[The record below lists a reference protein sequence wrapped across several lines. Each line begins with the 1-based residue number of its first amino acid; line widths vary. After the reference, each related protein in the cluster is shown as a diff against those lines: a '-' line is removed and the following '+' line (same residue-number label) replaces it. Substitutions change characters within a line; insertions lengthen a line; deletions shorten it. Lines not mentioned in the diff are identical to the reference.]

1 MMGEYPRINNFQIK
15 HLAVNPFVA
24 FCFFWFRFCEQNNF
38 FVEINSVFLSHMFN
52 YIEAEQQVAEFLLQ
66 IKAIKLQPNN
76 PFTWASG
83 WKSPIYCDNRISLSH
98 PTVRTYIRQQLT
110 KLIQDKFGAVG
121 CIAGV
126 ATAGIPQGAL
136 VAQEL
141 GLPFIYV
148 RDKPKGH
155 GRGNIIE
162 GDDMTGKR
170 VVVIEDLISTGK
182 SSLQAVDALREA
194 GYDVAGLAAIF
205 TYEFDVATENFNEAK
220 CPFVTLSNYSA
231 LIKYAEQH
239 NYVTSAD
246 VDMLR
251 KWRQDPSVWGV

>member
-1 MMGEYPRINNFQIK
+1 
-15 HLAVNPFVA
+15 
-24 FCFFWFRFCEQNNF
+24 
-38 FVEINSVFLSHMFN
+38 MFDN
-52 YIEAEQQVAEFLLQ
+52 TETEQQVAEFLLQ

-83 WKSPIYCDNRISLSH
+83 WKSPIYCDNRVTLSH
-98 PTVRTYIRQQLT
+98 PSIRTYIRQ
-110 KLIQDKFGAVG
+110 KLVQVVQEKFGSTG

-148 RDKPKGH
+148 RSKPKDH
-155 GRGNIIE
+155 GTGSLIE
-162 GDDMTGKR
+162 GDLSLSGKR

-182 SSLQAVDALREA
+182 SSLQAVDALRDA

-205 TYEFDVATENFNEAK
+205 SYGFDVAADNFKNAN
-220 CPFVTLSNYSA
+220 CPFF
-231 LIKYAEQH
+231 
-239 NYVTSAD
+239 
-246 VDMLR
+246 
-251 KWRQDPSVWGV
+251 

>member
-1 MMGEYPRINNFQIK
+1 
-15 HLAVNPFVA
+15 
-24 FCFFWFRFCEQNNF
+24 
-38 FVEINSVFLSHMFN
+38 MFN
-52 YIEAEQQVAEFLLQ
+52 NTETEQQVAEFLLQ

-83 WKSPIYCDNRISLSH
+83 WKSPIYCDNRITLSH
-98 PTVRTYIRQQLT
+98 PTIRTYIRQQLT
-110 KLIQDKFGAVG
+110 QVIQEKFGAVG

-148 RDKPKGH
+148 RAKPKDH
-155 GRGNIIE
+155 GTGSMIE
-162 GDDMTGKR
+162 GDILTGKR

-182 SSLQAVDALREA
+182 SSLQAVSALRDA

-205 TYEFDVATENFNEAK
+205 TYGFDIATENFKNAN
-220 CPFVTLSNYSA
+220 CPFITLSNYTA
-231 LIKYAEQH
+231 LINYAEEHQ
-239 NYVTSAD
+239 YILAD
-246 VDMLR
+246 DVEILKQWR
-251 KWRQDPSVWGV
+251 KSPSTWGQ

>member
-1 MMGEYPRINNFQIK
+1 M
-15 HLAVNPFVA
+15 
-24 FCFFWFRFCEQNNF
+24 
-38 FVEINSVFLSHMFN
+38 
-52 YIEAEQQVAEFLLQ
+52 AEFLLQ

-83 WKSPIYCDNRISLSH
+83 WKSPIYCDNRITLSH

-110 KLIQDKFGAVG
+110 QLIQEKFGAVG

-126 ATAGIPQGAL
+126 ATAGIPQGVL
-136 VAQEL
+136 IAQEL

-148 RDKPKGH
+148 RSKPKEH
-155 GRGNIIE
+155 GTGSLIE
-162 GDDMTGKR
+162 GDVVTGKR

-182 SSLQAVDALREA
+182 SSLQAVTALRDA
-194 GYDVAGLAAIF
+194 GYQVAGLAAIF
-205 TYEFDVATENFNEAK
+205 TYQFDVATENFKEAK

-239 NYVTSAD
+239 QYVSADD
-246 VDMLR
+246 VDMLK
-251 KWRQDPSVWGV
+251 KWRENPSEWGR

>member
-1 MMGEYPRINNFQIK
+1 
-15 HLAVNPFVA
+15 
-24 FCFFWFRFCEQNNF
+24 
-38 FVEINSVFLSHMFN
+38 MFN
-52 YIEAEQQVAEFLLQ
+52 TTETEQQVAEFLLQ

-83 WKSPIYCDNRISLSH
+83 WKSPIYCDNRITLSH
-98 PTVRTYIRQQLT
+98 PTIRTYIRQQLT
-110 KLIQDKFGAVG
+110 KIIQEKFGSVG

-148 RDKPKGH
+148 RAKPKEH
-155 GRGNIIE
+155 GTGNMIE
-162 GDDMTGKR
+162 GDVLTGKR

-182 SSLQAVDALREA
+182 SSLQAVAALRDA

-205 TYEFDVATENFNEAK
+205 SYGFDIATENFKAAN
-220 CPFVTLSNYSA
+220 CPFITLSNYTA
-231 LIKYAEQH
+231 LLSYAEEHQ
-239 NYVTSAD
+239 YITRKD
-246 VDMLR
+246 VDVLR
-251 KWRQDPSVWGV
+251 EWRESPSTWGTDTAE

>member
-1 MMGEYPRINNFQIK
+1 MFT
-15 HLAVNPFVA
+15 
-24 FCFFWFRFCEQNNF
+24 
-38 FVEINSVFLSHMFN
+38 NS
-52 YIEAEQQVAEFLLQ
+52 ETEQQVAEFLLQ

-83 WKSPIYCDNRISLSH
+83 WKSPIYCDNRITLSF
-98 PTVRTYIRQQLT
+98 PTIRTYIRQQLSSV
-110 KLIQDKFGAVG
+110 IQEKFGAVG

-148 RDKPKGH
+148 RAKAKEH
-155 GRGNIIE
+155 GTGSLIE
-162 GDDMTGKR
+162 GEISTDKR

-182 SSLQAVDALREA
+182 SSLQAVAALRDA
-194 GYDVAGLAAIF
+194 GYNVAGLAAIF
-205 TYEFDVATENFNEAK
+205 SYGFDLAEENFKNAK

-231 LIKYAEQH
+231 LLKYAEEKQ
-239 NYVTSAD
+239 YISESDIAV
-246 VDMLR
+246 LK
-251 KWRQDPSVWGV
+251 KWREEPSTWGQ